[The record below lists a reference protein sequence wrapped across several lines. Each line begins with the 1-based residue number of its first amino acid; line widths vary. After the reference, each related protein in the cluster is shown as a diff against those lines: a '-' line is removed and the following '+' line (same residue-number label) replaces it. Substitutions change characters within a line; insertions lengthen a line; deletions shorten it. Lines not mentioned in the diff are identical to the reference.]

1 MKLSKILLVVLSVIF
16 IGQLVYFY
24 PQLPATIASHF
35 NASGQANDW
44 MSKSSFYIFEV
55 ILLLF
60 FLAIGLFLP
69 RLLFSLPDSM
79 INLPNKEYWLAPE
92 RREQTLN
99 SFGESFSWIFVGVIA
114 LFVAINQV
122 VLQANVLQQDPSAVV
137 LWAILGV
144 FFVFDLII
152 IISSIRKFSGS
163 GK

>member
-1 MKLSKILLVVLSVIF
+1 MKLSKILLVILSVIF
-16 IGQLVYFY
+16 IGQLIYFY
-24 PQLPATIASHF
+24 PQLPVTIASHF

-92 RREQTLN
+92 RRGQTLN
-99 SFGESFSWIFVGVIA
+99 SFGEIFSWLFVGVIGV
-114 LFVAINQV
+114 FVAINQV
-122 VLQANVLQQDPSAVV
+122 VLQANVSHQDPSPIIF
-137 LWAILGV
+137 WTILGV
-144 FFVFDLII
+144 FFTFDLILI
-152 IISSIRKFSGS
+152 TSLVRKFLSVP
-163 GK
+163 K